1 MLFSTTLTT
10 SILLFVGEND
20 VIAESVHHFHEGIVH
35 DSTILLENS
44 VDVLSSSADFF
55 TQLLLCLPSFEELHL
70 YINFNVIL
78 NLLYVVCD
86 TSIARERKTVNT
98 DRIRNYLL

>member
-20 VIAESVHHFHEGIVH
+20 VITESVHHFHEGIVH

-44 VDVLSSSADFF
+44 VDVPVSYTHLDVYKRQVINS
-55 TQLLLCLPSFEELHL
+55 TELL
-70 YINFNVIL
+70 
-78 NLLYVVCD
+78 
-86 TSIARERKTVNT
+86 
-98 DRIRNYLL
+98 

>member
-10 SILLFVGEND
+10 LILLFVGEND
-20 VIAESVHHFHEGIVH
+20 VITESVHHFHEGIVH

-70 YINFNVIL
+70 
-78 NLLYVVCD
+78 
-86 TSIARERKTVNT
+86 TSTSMLFLT
-98 DRIRNYLL
+98 MF